1 MQSQTLKPILIT
13 PIPAFTDNY
22 FWAIT
27 SPDLTLADGVTL
39 KNVALVDPGD
49 AKPCIKFL
57 EENNLQLCAILIT
70 HHHADHTGG
79 VAELKN
85 YCQSKNWPI
94 TVYAPQNEK
103 ITHVDVR
110 VKDKQ
115 IIEISALELS
125 FEIIDLAGH
134 TLDHIGYYSNDV
146 VFCGDTLFSGGCG
159 RIFEGTPKQILTA
172 LTRLTNL
179 PDRTHVYCAHEYTLA
194 NLTFALAV
202 EPKNAE
208 LVHYYNQVLERRE
221 NNISTIPTS
230 ILLEKKVNPFL
241 RCDQQEII
249 DSASDFCGHKT
260 LNALETFT
268 AIRQWKNDF

>member
-13 PIPAFTDNY
+13 AIPAFTDNY

-27 SPDLTLADGVTL
+27 SPSVNLADGETL
-39 KNVALVDPGD
+39 KPVALVDPGD
-49 AKPCIKFL
+49 ANPCIKFL

-85 YCQSKNWPI
+85 YCLNKNWPI
-94 TVYAPQNEK
+94 TVYAPENEK
-103 ITHVDVR
+103 IANADVR

-115 IIEISALELS
+115 IIEIAPLELS

-159 RIFEGTPKQILTA
+159 RIFEGTPKQMLTA
-172 LTRLTNL
+172 LTRLTDL

-221 NNISTIPTS
+221 KNISTIPTS
-230 ILLEKKVNPFL
+230 ILLEKKINPFL
-241 RCDQQEII
+241 RCEQQEII
-249 DSASDFCGHKT
+249 DSAANFSGIKAVNT
-260 LNALETFT
+260 LETFT
-268 AIRQWKNDF
+268 TIRQWKNEF

>member
-13 PIPAFTDNY
+13 AIPAFTDNY

-27 SPDLTLADGVTL
+27 SPNLNLVDEETL
-39 KNVALVDPGD
+39 KPVALVDPGD

-57 EENNLQLCAILIT
+57 EDNNLQLCAILIT

-79 VAELKN
+79 VAELKS

-94 TVYAPQNEK
+94 TVYAPENKK
-103 ITHVDVR
+103 IAHADVR

-115 IIEISALELS
+115 IIKITALELS

-159 RIFEGTPKQILTA
+159 RIFEGTPKQMLTA
-172 LTRLTNL
+172 LTRLTDL

-208 LVHYYNQVLERRE
+208 LVHYYNQVIDRRE
-221 NNISTIPTS
+221 KNISTVPTS
-230 ILLEKKVNPFL
+230 ILLEKKINPFL
-241 RCDQQEII
+241 RCEQQEII
-249 DSASDFCGHKT
+249 DSATDYSGIKSANT
-260 LNALETFT
+260 LDTFT
-268 AIRQWKNDF
+268 TIRQWKNDF